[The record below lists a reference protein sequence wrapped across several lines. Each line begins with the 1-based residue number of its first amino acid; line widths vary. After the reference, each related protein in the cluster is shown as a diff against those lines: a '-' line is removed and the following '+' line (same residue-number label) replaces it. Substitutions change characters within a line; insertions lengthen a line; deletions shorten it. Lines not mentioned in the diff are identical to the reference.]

1 MWLKYNDAMEI
12 TKTLTANSKEEWRSW
27 LQDNY
32 RSEPEIWLIFY
43 KQGSGQARILYNDA
57 VEEALCFG
65 WIDSQTKRI
74 DQSKYAQRFSP
85 RKKGSSYS
93 QANRE
98 RLKHLIA
105 QGRVMPEVFKDLAGL
120 DLENFKI
127 AEDILAAIQGNEQAW
142 ENFQLFSDSY
152 KRIRISYIE
161 GARNRPQEF
170 QKRLAY
176 FIKKTAANKQIGF
189 GGIDKYY

>member
-1 MWLKYNDAMEI
+1 MEI
-12 TKTLTANSKEEWRSW
+12 TKTLTAKSKEEWRSW

-43 KQGSGQARILYNDA
+43 KQGSVLARILYNDA

-74 DQSKYAQRFSP
+74 DGSRYAQRFSP

-98 RLKHLIA
+98 RLKYLIA
-105 QGRVMPEVFKDLAGL
+105 QGKVMPEVLNDLASL
-120 DLENFKI
+120 DLDNFKI
-127 AEDILAAIQGNEQAW
+127 AGDILGAIRENEQAW
-142 ENFQLFSDSY
+142 KNFQSFSDSY

-161 GARNRPQEF
+161 GARNRPKEF